1 MLRSVVTRLASFRG
15 SLPRLQQQIDTSM
28 ACVELRQVHL
38 GGCQQVLYK
47 EHPGKK
53 GMDKAHQQQ
62 QQGQQDTSAPGEGGI
77 NQDMQGLKFDSLF
90 PTLESHS
97 TLINNT
103 RYDELP
109 VIYIKATHN
118 NTIVMVTDGKGV
130 PLAHESGGTVG
141 FRNARKGT
149 NIAAQAAAIAL
160 AQKATKKG
168 IDLVR
173 ICVKGIGPGRLPAI
187 KGLQMSGLTV
197 VSITDATPLPFNGL
211 RPKKQRRL

>member
-1 MLRSVVTRLASFRG
+1 MFRSAVATLCRFRG
-15 SLPRLQQQIDTSM
+15 CLPRLQQGIENSVVATECRPLHLTR
-28 ACVELRQVHL
+28 CV
-38 GGCQQVLYK
+38 QVLHK
-47 EHPGKK
+47 DHPGKK
-53 GMDKAHQQQ
+53 VEKEPREQEVA
-62 QQGQQDTSAPGEGGI
+62 AVEEGVEE
-77 NQDMQGLKFDSLF
+77 QLQGLKFDSMF
-90 PTLESHS
+90 PTLETHS
-97 TLINNT
+97 MLINNT
-103 RYDELP
+103 RFDELP
-109 VIYIKATHN
+109 IIHIKATHN
-118 NTIVMVTDGKGV
+118 NTIIMVTDGKGV

-168 IDLVR
+168 INLVR
-173 ICVKGIGPGRLPAI
+173 ISVKGIGPGRLPAI